1 MKKIITISIMSVA
14 IPLFIASVSPAFAQG
29 NTSCGN
35 IRFGDKDSINRNL
48 CLPDSSRQGIQSRRH
63 QRPNGEIRMQQR
75 QRQKS
80 NIGIRGQQR
89 QGPLLDIMRQS
100 RGNRGR

>member
-29 NTSCGN
+29 NLSCGN
-35 IRFGDKDSINRNL
+35 MGFNDDRSL
-48 CLPDSSRQGIQSRRH
+48 CIPDRSRQGIQSRRH
-63 QRPNGEIRMQQR
+63 QGPNVDIRMQQR
-75 QRQKS
+75 RNQRS
-80 NIGIRGQQR
+80 DIGIRGQQR